1 MAQPSSKLLD
11 LLLSSPAHQV
21 VNAPDVD
28 LGIAEVEP
36 FPFAAIV
43 GQQEMKLAL
52 LLAVINPRV
61 GGVLLVGPR
70 GTAKTTAV
78 RSLVDLLP
86 YTRQSKCV
94 HGCTEA
100 MMDAGGMEAICR
112 DCAQKVGYGE
122 PLTEEMQTRIVELPL
137 NARLEDV
144 VGGIDERYALEK
156 QRVRF
161 ERGLLSHADNN
172 LLYID
177 EVNLL
182 DDTITDAILDA
193 AAQGHYTVRRGPLK
207 LTYRARFLL
216 VGSMNPEEGRLRPQL
231 MDRFGLRA
239 VVRGLS
245 DKEERY
251 LVYEQAAAYRQNPD
265 AFAAAYADTTLVLAE
280 EIQTARDRLP
290 QVTVSEPAKEL
301 GLNLVQQMGI
311 DSNRAEITLFEAARA
326 HAAAD
331 NRDLVTAEDVQAV
344 ALLSLRLR
352 QSPTLD
358 QFLAEQ
364 EKEDT
369 HLQQFLSQPQSLEP

>member
-1 MAQPSSKLLD
+1 MTQPPSKLLD
-11 LLLSSPAHQV
+11 LLLSSPAHQIIS
-21 VNAPDVD
+21 APDVD
-28 LGIAEVEP
+28 MGIADIEP

-43 GQQEMKLAL
+43 SQREMKLAL
-52 LLAVINPRV
+52 LLAIINPRV

-86 YTRQSKCV
+86 HSRQSLCP

-100 MMDAGGMEAICR
+100 MLEAGGMAAICP
-112 DCAQKVGYGE
+112 DCAKKVGYGE
-122 PLTEEMQTRIVELPL
+122 PLTEEMQAHIVELPL

-144 VGGIDERYALEK
+144 VGGIDERHALEK

-161 ERGLLSHADNN
+161 DRGLLSHADNN

-182 DDTITDAILDA
+182 DDTIADAILDA

-207 LTYRARFLL
+207 LSYRSRFLL

-239 VVRGLS
+239 VVRGLT
-245 DKEERY
+245 DKDERF

-265 AFAAAYADTTLVLAE
+265 AFAAAYAEATLALAT
-280 EIQTARDRLP
+280 EIQAARDRLSRVNVNADAR
-290 QVTVSEPAKEL
+290 QL
-301 GLNLVQQMGI
+301 GLDLVEQMGI
-311 DSNRAEITLFEAARA
+311 DSHRAEITLFEAARA

-331 NRDLVTAEDVQAV
+331 DREIVTPEDVRA
-344 ALLSLRLR
+344 ASLLSLRLR
-352 QSPTLD
+352 QSPALE
-358 QFLAEQ
+358 QFFVEQ

-369 HLQQFLSQPQSLEP
+369 QVRKLLGES